1 MRRTW
6 VLAFIC
12 LFLMSFAACHKA
24 NDAAKDVDK
33 SVQADNN
40 TKDAENKAA
49 METSKQ
55 EKAKE
60 DAANTDGA
68 KPEADDAKPE
78 ADGAK
83 PEADGAK
90 PEADAI
96 KPNDKFNLKTPIA
109 GLNPGEKCEVQDG
122 FCEEFM
128 EEGATLIAWRKA
140 FKRSATGEV
149 TDDEI
154 EKAIPDF
161 IPNKAPKN
169 VRLTL
174 SDDISEALGRPV
186 WSVAYETG
194 GNEDTRFVKA
204 SVTADAHYLYAYIVS
219 RSEFSNIEELVV
231 TRALLELVF

>member
-6 VLAFIC
+6 VLAFVC

-49 METSKQ
+49 MEASKQ

-68 KPEADDAKPE
+68 KPEAD
-78 ADGAK
+78 GAK
-83 PEADGAK
+83 PEANGAK

-174 SDDISEALGRPV
+174 SDGISEALGRPV